1 MSRLGNIIDKL
12 FSRKIIIKQL
22 PTGRL
27 KTIDFDKLQSINPM
41 SGGRFAGVKS
51 SMYRNSGYS
60 SGNTMLPFNNFDIT
74 SLDAQRR
81 GMYAD
86 YDMMDTDAIL
96 SAALDVYS
104 DECLGSETKI
114 PLLNG
119 DVKTIQELHDEN
131 YVNFWVYGLDDD
143 GNFKPVQCERV
154 KFNGYKEVY
163 KILLD
168 DGTEIISTGNHEWVT
183 STGKLITTDNLQQ
196 FDSLKVLKTSISN
209 KNIIG
214 YKQIEYDNKQVNVH
228 TIVSNLCDIDVTD
241 NIKRPVI
248 HHKDFNKLNNEPA
261 NLLRMDWDAH
271 LKLHYEANSQMWDRR
286 RNDPDW
292 MTKFRNRVRECHDNY
307 WTPELRSHVAE
318 RQRNFMHEYTKSIA
332 IEERKSMYGLP
343 GKRNGM
349 YNNGH
354 KLQGEKNGRF
364 IKGLDRNI
372 NVDDV
377 IQLLIRHNYSAAS
390 GSTLFSILQKYY
402 IVNKMISAQVARKIC
417 QIFNIKSL
425 KHFNQAYYSQNYLNV
440 INILRKNNIKTVP
453 EAKSITGLTYRQLMY
468 NLKRANYNTFGEF
481 INSGNHRVISIE
493 KLTDTHAVYD
503 LINTGDNHIFGI
515 ETNDGSILY
524 THNCTVK
531 NEQGRLLTIQ
541 SDNEI
546 IKQILHNLY
555 FDILNIEFNLW
566 HWVRTICKYGDLFIY
581 IPSKPSIGIMDA
593 IPIHPGLMSRL
604 DYQGE
609 NKDETQYSLETE
621 QQSFYT
627 ASTNN
632 QNIYKYHEIA
642 HFRILT
648 DTMFIPY
655 GRSML
660 EGARKTWKQ
669 LSMMEDAML
678 IHRIMRAPERRIFK
692 LDVGN
697 LPEHAI
703 DGYID
708 AVSSQMKKIPYVD
721 PETGEY
727 NLKFNLMNMLEDFF
741 LPTRG
746 GESSTDITTLE
757 GLTNDGGLEDIEYLR
772 TKMMA
777 FLKIPKSYLG
787 YDEGVEGKGT
797 LAAED
802 IKFARFIERVQRIIV
817 SELEKIGMIHLYMQG
832 YSEEEVMNFKLQ
844 LSTPSLIYERQK
856 IDLLNEK
863 TELAKSMQES
873 NLFSE
878 AYIYENIY
886 MMNREE
892 WEVERKQVVEDK
904 KRVFRLEQ
912 ITSEGNDPEKT
923 KKAVGTPASIVQMQM
938 AGRVDSYV
946 DTYFADKDKSGEQ
959 APDGRMNNTGRPKKQ
974 RKFERDSDNIFGR
987 DPIGRKA
994 ASPVLNADHVD
1005 TDHILNNMESNI
1017 VRLDEES
1024 NKK

>member
-104 DECLGSETKI
+104 DEC
-114 PLLNG
+114 
-119 DVKTIQELHDEN
+119 
-131 YVNFWVYGLDDD
+131 
-143 GNFKPVQCERV
+143 
-154 KFNGYKEVY
+154 
-163 KILLD
+163 
-168 DGTEIISTGNHEWVT
+168 
-183 STGKLITTDNLQQ
+183 
-196 FDSLKVLKTSISN
+196 
-209 KNIIG
+209 
-214 YKQIEYDNKQVNVH
+214 
-228 TIVSNLCDIDVTD
+228 
-241 NIKRPVI
+241 
-248 HHKDFNKLNNEPA
+248 
-261 NLLRMDWDAH
+261 
-271 LKLHYEANSQMWDRR
+271 
-286 RNDPDW
+286 
-292 MTKFRNRVRECHDNY
+292 
-307 WTPELRSHVAE
+307 
-318 RQRNFMHEYTKSIA
+318 
-332 IEERKSMYGLP
+332 
-343 GKRNGM
+343 
-349 YNNGH
+349 
-354 KLQGEKNGRF
+354 
-364 IKGLDRNI
+364 
-372 NVDDV
+372 
-377 IQLLIRHNYSAAS
+377 
-390 GSTLFSILQKYY
+390 
-402 IVNKMISAQVARKIC
+402 
-417 QIFNIKSL
+417 
-425 KHFNQAYYSQNYLNV
+425 
-440 INILRKNNIKTVP
+440 
-453 EAKSITGLTYRQLMY
+453 
-468 NLKRANYNTFGEF
+468 
-481 INSGNHRVISIE
+481 
-493 KLTDTHAVYD
+493 
-503 LINTGDNHIFGI
+503 
-515 ETNDGSILY
+515 
-524 THNCTVK
+524 TVK

-609 NKDETQYSLETE
+609 NMDETQYLLETE